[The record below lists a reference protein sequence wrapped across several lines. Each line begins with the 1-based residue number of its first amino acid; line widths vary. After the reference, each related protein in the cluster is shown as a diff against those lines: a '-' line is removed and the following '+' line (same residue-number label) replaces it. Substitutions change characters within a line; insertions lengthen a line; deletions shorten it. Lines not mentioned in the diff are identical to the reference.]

1 MLRIET
7 ASSRAG
13 IIVVTGRSMDHNH
26 GGVTILSILSLR
38 ETDSRLFFD
47 GRYSESLG
55 NIPVWDS
62 YYSFL
67 YQSTPTV
74 IVQVGARRLGVPNVY
89 RSYSSIATSIFSTS
103 AILILL

>member
-1 MLRIET
+1 MLRIEA

-13 IIVVTGRSMDHNH
+13 IIVVTGRSVNHYH
-26 GGVTILSILSLR
+26 GGVSILSKLFLR
-38 ETDSRLFFD
+38 ETDSRLFSN
-47 GRYSESLG
+47 GRYSESLC
-55 NIPVWDS
+55 NLPVWDS

-74 IVQVGARRLGVPNVY
+74 IVQVGARWLGVSNVY